1 MSNLQQ
7 NISKLKD
14 ELETARNNLTL
25 AKTEV
30 ENLTGQLNGFN
41 ESVKTEL
48 NKKDK
53 EILTWKIVGGLSIS
67 AVVVTAIGVTIASV
81 KK

>member
-1 MSNLQQ
+1 MSKLQQ
-7 NISKLKD
+7 NISKLKG
-14 ELETARNNLTL
+14 ELETAKNNLAL

-53 EILTWKIVGGLSIS
+53 EILTWKIVSGFSIS

>member
-1 MSNLQQ
+1 MSKLQQ
-7 NISKLKD
+7 SISKLKG
-14 ELETARNNLTL
+14 ELETAKNSLTL

-53 EILTWKIVGGLSIS
+53 EILTWKIVSGFSIS